1 MVNNMKVYLVYGLD
15 SDDYC
20 EEPFVQKVFDTERK
34 AIDYVIKQ
42 YYSGPEYCKLGQT
55 MLDDNASN
63 HVEEMELE

>member
-42 YYSGPEYCKLGQT
+42 YYSGPEYRKLGQT